1 MKKEN
6 ENYHKQPHQAQYYM
20 ENVKEKVMLVMILSG
35 PWIEDDVGDI
45 HDCEEDD

>member
-1 MKKEN
+1 MKKETTAN
-6 ENYHKQPHQAQYYM
+6 SQIKLSGTWKG
-20 ENVKEKVMLVMILSG
+20 VKEKVMLVMILSG